1 MPSPLAHWKSSATLA
16 GAPAR
21 LHPWLADPHSLTAR
35 IMARCQRFRVQVIR
49 EIHAHPHLDEHSL
62 IDVPLGRHAWI
73 RDVLLIADDQP
84 VVFAHSVLRLQDLTG
99 AWHMA
104 RAIGSRPLG
113 AALFADPGI
122 QRGDLHAARIPSA
135 HPLHRQASQ
144 ASGLALPLLWGRRS
158 RFTRLGRPL
167 LVTEVFLPGIFELP
181 A

>member
-1 MPSPLAHWKSSATLA
+1 MPSPLAHWKPSAALA
-16 GAPAR
+16 GAPAA
-21 LHPWLADPHSLTAR
+21 LHPWLADPQSLTAR
-35 IMARCQRFRVQVIR
+35 VMARCRRFRVQILR
-49 EIHAHPHLDEHSL
+49 EIHARPHRDEHAL
-62 IDVPLGRHAWI
+62 IDVLPDRHAWI
-73 RDVLLIADDQP
+73 REVLLIADDQP

-113 AALFADPGI
+113 AALFADSGI
-122 QRGDLHAARIPSA
+122 RRGNLYAARITPA

-144 ASGLALPLLWGRRS
+144 ATGLALPPLWGRRS

-167 LVTEVFLPGIFELP
+167 LVTEVFLPGIAGLP